1 MKTNNMSLYLR
12 RRLNFIIL
20 SKFFEECLNDAIKK
34 FDEFNGNMSLNNFNN
49 YIISNLVMNL
59 YTDTEFED
67 LDEKYFDEIWDFVT
81 QYYRQRIIDEYSD
94 INEGKTY

>member
-1 MKTNNMSLYLR
+1 MKTNNMPLYLR

-34 FDEFNGNMSLNNFNN
+34 FHELDGNMPLHAFNN